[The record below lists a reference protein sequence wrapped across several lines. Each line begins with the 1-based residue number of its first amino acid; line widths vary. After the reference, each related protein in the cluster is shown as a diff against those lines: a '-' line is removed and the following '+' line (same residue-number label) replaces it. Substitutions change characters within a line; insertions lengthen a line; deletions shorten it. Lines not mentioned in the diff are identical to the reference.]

1 MMDKMRENCE
11 KSARRI
17 MQTDLGR
24 HLLAADR
31 EILLAARAVIDAKVK
46 WLDSLKHPPAQESPT
61 EEST

>member
-1 MMDKMRENCE
+1 
-11 KSARRI
+11 